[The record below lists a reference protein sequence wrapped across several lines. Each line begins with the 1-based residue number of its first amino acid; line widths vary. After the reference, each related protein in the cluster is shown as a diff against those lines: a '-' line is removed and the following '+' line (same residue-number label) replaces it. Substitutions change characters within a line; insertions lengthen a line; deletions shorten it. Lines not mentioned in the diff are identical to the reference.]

1 MPYGSTTLTQSTG
14 SSVSFGGTGNAG
26 SSGTTGQV
34 GSGPSLTVN
43 TAIGLGDSLNTGM
56 PNDSGLDATGN
67 VQDLYDQQQE
77 EQTTETNSYEF
88 GSDDIYE
95 TEMISS
101 EVVFVTKFSESQMS
115 LIISQDAS
123 SNGILS
129 MFEDDLAIVNSTQQ
143 NQSLNEQTIKP
154 SVNSRNY

>member
-1 MPYGSTTLTQSTG
+1 
-14 SSVSFGGTGNAG
+14 
-26 SSGTTGQV
+26 
-34 GSGPSLTVN
+34 
-43 TAIGLGDSLNTGM
+43 
-56 PNDSGLDATGN
+56 
-67 VQDLYDQQQE
+67 
-77 EQTTETNSYEF
+77 
-88 GSDDIYE
+88 
-95 TEMISS
+95 MISS